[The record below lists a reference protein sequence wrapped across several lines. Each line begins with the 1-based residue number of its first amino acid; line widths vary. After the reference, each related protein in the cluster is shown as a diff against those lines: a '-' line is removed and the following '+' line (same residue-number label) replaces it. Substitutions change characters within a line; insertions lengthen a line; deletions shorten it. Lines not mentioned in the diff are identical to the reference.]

1 MTQTE
6 AHKTAPKALLSQTR
20 VDHGQISDYKKI
32 VKTAYPYLNFLF
44 LSFAK
49 KFCEYH

>member
-1 MTQTE
+1 MNKHSWDKQGFIMD
-6 AHKTAPKALLSQTR
+6 KYQ
-20 VDHGQISDYKKI
+20 DYKKI